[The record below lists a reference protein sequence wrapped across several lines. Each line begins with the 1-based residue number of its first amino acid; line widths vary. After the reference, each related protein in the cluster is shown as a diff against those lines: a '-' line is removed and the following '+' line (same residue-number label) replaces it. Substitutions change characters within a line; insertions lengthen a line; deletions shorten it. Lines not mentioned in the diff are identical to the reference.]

1 VLNNPGV
8 ESLRLGIPTL
18 VAIAVYLVG
27 INVAGAL
34 IGRGQKD
41 ARDYFLGSHA
51 LPWWAVMASIVATE
65 TSALTFLS
73 VPGDAYRSGFT
84 FLQLGFGYLAGRIAI
99 SFLLLPGYFRGE
111 LTTAYALLERRFG
124 VSARRFTSL
133 VFMVTRVLAASVRL
147 AVPAIPIALILGVPV
162 WVAIVAL
169 AGATALYT
177 WAGGLKAVIWIDLV
191 QVVIYL
197 SGAAFALVFLLRNA
211 PGGID
216 GILAAHAA
224 AGHPVRLFDFSFD
237 LSRPYTFWAGFFGG
251 GFLTMASHGA
261 DQLIVQRLLACRNLK
276 DTRKA
281 LIGSGLLVI
290 LQFVVF
296 LAIGVAL
303 FAFFGARDIDPSGH
317 LAGAFRTTDEIFP
330 TFIVRHLPPAV
341 SAYLVAGIFSA
352 AMCSESSALNS
363 LASALTHDIV
373 APLFGKELVEGRR
386 GLWLGRALTLFWT
399 IVLGGLAVGFG
410 RLGQG
415 QAGVQVALGLASVT
429 AGGLLG
435 AFLLAN
441 YVRKAREADVLV
453 AVGLSAALMFALYA
467 GAKGW
472 LPFPAA
478 KRIAWP
484 WYSLIGSA
492 ISLGTGW
499 LLSRRHATEDQR
511 LQVVEGVAARA
522 DRTVG

>member
-1 VLNNPGV
+1 MEAISLGV
-8 ESLRLGIPTL
+8 PTL
-18 VAIAVYLVG
+18 VVIVVYLVG

-41 ARDYFLGSHA
+41 ARDYFLGGHA

-84 FLQLGFGYLAGRIAI
+84 FLQLAFGYLAGRIAI
-99 SFLLLPGYFRGE
+99 SFILLPGYFRGE

-133 VFMVTRVLAASVRL
+133 IFMVTRVLAASVRL
-147 AVPAIPIALILGVPV
+147 AVPAIPIALILNVPV
-162 WVAIVAL
+162 WSAILAL
-169 AGATALYT
+169 AAATALYT
-177 WAGGLKAVIWIDLV
+177 WAGGLRAVIWIDLV

-197 SGAAFALVFLLRNA
+197 SGAGFALFFLVGGF
-211 PGGID
+211 PGGFG
-216 GILAAHAA
+216 GILHASAA
-224 AGHPVRLFDFSFD
+224 AGHAVHVLDFSFD
-237 LSRPYTFWAGFFGG
+237 PSRPYTFWAGVLGG

-261 DQLIVQRLLACRNLK
+261 DQLIVQRLLACRSLA
-276 DTRKA
+276 DGRRA

-290 LQFVVF
+290 VQFVLF
-296 LAIGVAL
+296 LAIGVSL
-303 FAFFGARDIDPSGH
+303 FAFYGGRAVDPTGA
-317 LAGAFRTTDEIFP
+317 AGAFLTTDEIFP
-330 TFIVRHLPPAV
+330 TFIVTSLPPAV

-363 LASALTHDIV
+363 LASALANDIV
-373 APLFGKELVEGRR
+373 GPLFGAQLLEGRK
-386 GLWLGRALTLFWT
+386 GLWLGRMLTLFWT
-399 IVLGGLAVGFG
+399 VVLGALGVGFG

-435 AFLLAN
+435 AFLLAGW
-441 YVRKAREADVLV
+441 VRKAREADVLV
-453 AVGLSAALMFALYA
+453 AIGVSATAMFALYA
-467 GAKGW
+467 GSKGW
-472 LPFPAA
+472 LPIPFA

-484 WYSLIGSA
+484 WYSLIGTVLSV
-492 ISLGTGW
+492 GTGW
-499 LLSRRHATEDQR
+499 LLSRRHEDDDP
-511 LQVVEGVAARA
+511 RA
-522 DRTVG
+522 I